1 MDADGLTG
9 DGVRHGDSGES
20 WRGIDVTAKGRHWA
34 IPTEVVE
41 QYKLAPG
48 ATSQQK
54 LDALDAAGAIH
65 WPKKASKK

>member
-34 IPTEVVE
+34 NTDR
-41 QYKLAPG
+41 G
-48 ATSQQK
+48 
-54 LDALDAAGAIH
+54 G
-65 WPKKASKK
+65 